1 MRWLKLPL
9 VTGTLWLMATPALAQ
24 EYQPYPSPR
33 ITPEQWA
40 RYGEE
45 VRQNHAASL
54 EMFKD
59 KQLIAFSDE
68 DTRTFW
74 VFTLKKH
81 PAHPAW
87 ITRQLYEEGG
97 QVRIRQIGY
106 FAGSEK
112 AFAKLVQE
120 YLLRNDELKNSV
132 ARRNR

>member
-112 AFAKLVQE
+112 AFAKLFQE